1 MWPWEH
7 VLFAYVFYS
16 VYVHVRYRRSPNE
29 LPVVALAFGSLLPDL
44 VDKPL
49 AWQFGVFESGYAL
62 AHSVFVAVP
71 VSVAVLLYAR
81 RRGHA
86 AAGAAFGVGYL
97 LHLVGDVIPASLS
110 RGAVDLT
117 PMLWPIAGEP
127 RAADRASESF
137 LEGVSTLLVDYG
149 TQLATLEPTPVLLL
163 QIGSVVLGLALW
175 AYDGFP
181 GPRLV
186 VAWFGRIRPDERTD
200 SPR

>member
-16 VYVHVRYRRSPNE
+16 VFVHVRYRRSPAE
-29 LPVVALAFGSLLPDL
+29 LSVVALAFGSLLPDL

-71 VSVAVLLYAR
+71 VAVVVLLYAK

-86 AAGAAFGVGYL
+86 AVGAAFGVGYL
-97 LHLVGDVIPASLS
+97 LHLIGDVLPASLS

-117 PMLWPIAGEP
+117 PALWPIAGEP
-127 RAADRASESF
+127 RAADRESASF
-137 LEGVSTLLVDYG
+137 LEGVWTLLVDYG

-163 QIGSVVLGLALW
+163 QIGSVALGFALW

-186 VAWFGRIRPDERTD
+186 LAWVGRLRHR
-200 SPR
+200 